1 MTDADLPDA
10 LPDVLIVGA
19 SFAGLAAATALGR
32 SLRDVLVVDG
42 GPPRNAPSPGAH
54 NVLTRDGTSPLEL
67 ARLARVEA
75 EGYGARVV
83 NGRVDSAASVDGGVT
98 ATLADGTVLRA
109 RRLLLA
115 SGSTDALPAVPGLAE
130 RWGRDVLHC
139 PYCHGF
145 EVRGQRIAVLGSSFS
160 GHQAQMFRQLSD
172 RVSILVNDAF
182 APGEEE
188 ARGLAARGIDLI
200 DGTVS
205 ELLVEDDRLVGVV
218 VDGRRIDLD
227 ALVVGPRVVGNLPA
241 GLGLGLVDHPSGAAR
256 HLVVDPMGRT
266 GVARV
271 FAAGSLVEPM
281 AQVMASA
288 ADGLRVGAAINYDL
302 IEEEIAAAVSGA

>member
-1 MTDADLPDA
+1 MTASD
-10 LPDVLIVGA
+10 LPDVLIAGA

-54 NVLTRDGTSPLEL
+54 NVLTRDGTSPVEL

-83 NGRVDSAASVDGGVT
+83 PGRIVSAGTTDAGVT
-98 ATLADGTVLRA
+98 ATLDDGTVLRA

-115 SGSTDALPAVPGLAE
+115 SGSTDRLPAIPGLAE

-145 EVRGQRIAVLGSSFS
+145 EVRGRRIAVLGSGFS

-172 RVSILVNDAF
+172 RVSILTNGVF
-182 APGEEE
+182 APGAEE
-188 ARGLAARGIDLI
+188 AEGLAARGIELI
-200 DGTVS
+200 DGAVTEV
-205 ELLVEDDRLVGVV
+205 LVEDDRLVGVV

-227 ALVVGPRVVGNLPA
+227 ALVVGPRVEGNLPD
-241 GLGLGLVDHPSGAAR
+241 GLGLELVEHPSGAAR
-256 HLVVDPMGRT
+256 HLTVDPMGRT
-266 GVARV
+266 TAPRV

-281 AQVMASA
+281 SQVMAAA
-288 ADGLRVGAAINYDL
+288 ADGLRVAAAINHDL
-302 IEEEIAAAVSGA
+302 IEEEIASAVRATRG